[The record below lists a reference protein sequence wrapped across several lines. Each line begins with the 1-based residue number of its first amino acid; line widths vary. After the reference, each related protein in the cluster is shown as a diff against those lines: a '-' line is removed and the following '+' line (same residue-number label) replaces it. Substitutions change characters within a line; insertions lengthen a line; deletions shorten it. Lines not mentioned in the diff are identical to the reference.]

1 MVLVY
6 THKIT
11 PRLTYVFKQVFTR
24 ILLLPV
30 EFTTH
35 KIAFMSY
42 DGMKM
47 SYSKQPLGDEIF
59 IRCTDLLYSHGIDHI
74 EPGISYWDEVPCFF
88 QTSAP
93 SMIPFDL
100 FAASFF
106 LLSRYEEYMPHVR
119 DEHERFT
126 AVESFAY
133 RKKFIEK
140 PVVDIWAYKL
150 REILKKRFPYQQ
162 FEKRSFKYLSTID
175 IDLAYMYKYKGFMRH
190 VGGIVKDLTELQFQK
205 IVERFLIVFNFKKD
219 PYDVYDYILRLHEK
233 HEVELIFF
241 FLLGEYNNFNKNIS
255 VNNGKFK
262 RLIKEMADYVGIGV
276 HPSYYTMK
284 DDEKMKNEKKL
295 LESILNSQV
304 YRSRQ
309 HFLRIDLPETYQHLI
324 DLGITEDYTMGFAK
338 HYGFRAGTCTP
349 FYFYDLD
356 FEIQTPLKIFPFAV
370 MDGTLKDYLSMTTKK
385 SFETIEK
392 LVEEVKKVDG
402 TFITIFHNES
412 LSGTGRWLNWDK
424 KFEEFLAGI
433 GKN

>member
-47 SYSKQPLGDEIF
+47 SYTKQPLGDEIF

-140 PVVDIWAYKL
+140 PVVDIWAY
-150 REILKKRFPYQQ
+150 
-162 FEKRSFKYLSTID
+162 
-175 IDLAYMYKYKGFMRH
+175 
-190 VGGIVKDLTELQFQK
+190 
-205 IVERFLIVFNFKKD
+205 
-219 PYDVYDYILRLHEK
+219 
-233 HEVELIFF
+233 
-241 FLLGEYNNFNKNIS
+241 
-255 VNNGKFK
+255 
-262 RLIKEMADYVGIGV
+262 
-276 HPSYYTMK
+276 
-284 DDEKMKNEKKL
+284 
-295 LESILNSQV
+295 
-304 YRSRQ
+304 
-309 HFLRIDLPETYQHLI
+309 
-324 DLGITEDYTMGFAK
+324 
-338 HYGFRAGTCTP
+338 
-349 FYFYDLD
+349 
-356 FEIQTPLKIFPFAV
+356 QTARNP
-370 MDGTLKDYLSMTTKK
+370 
-385 SFETIEK
+385 
-392 LVEEVKKVDG
+392 
-402 TFITIFHNES
+402 
-412 LSGTGRWLNWDK
+412 
-424 KFEEFLAGI
+424 
-433 GKN
+433 